1 MLIMACVVLAA
12 AAWAGGVGRQLTS
25 APAPASLAG
34 GGIPTGADR
43 ASVVHVIDG
52 DTVRVRVTASGGTLP
67 AGEHRVRL
75 LGIDSPE
82 MNVESGAPECGAVE
96 ATAFLE
102 SLLDGHDVWLQTDRE
117 DRDRFDRPLR
127 YVWTGDGTFV
137 NRAIVA
143 AGHAEAVRFEPN
155 DRYWDVLRS
164 VESEARADE
173 VGLWGTCPN

>member
-12 AAWAGGVGRQLTS
+12 AAWAGGVGRELTS
-25 APAPASLAG
+25 APAPASLPG
-34 GGIPTGADR
+34 DGIPTGTDR

-52 DTVRVRVTASGGTLP
+52 DTVRVRVTDGGTLP
-67 AGEHRVRL
+67 PGEHRVRL

-127 YVWTGDGTFV
+127 YAWTGDGTLV

-143 AGHAEAVRFEPN
+143 AGHAEAVRLEPN